1 MVWTNLSIIGVIE
14 IIGEC
19 IHIRVCRTQGR
30 RSNVQQRQPLRRAM
44 CINHLYLPPLRRHNH
59 FSASSNSPLAIRSQ
73 SLQQPSHQRFSP
85 QRRQTLRTHPF
96 FH

>member
-1 MVWTNLSIIGVIE
+1 
-14 IIGEC
+14 
-19 IHIRVCRTQGR
+19 
-30 RSNVQQRQPLRRAM
+30 M